1 MGIPRILPAA
11 LLLLA
16 ASTTATTA
24 RELVVDL
31 SETVVAI
38 TTSFAGSD
46 LLLFG
51 TTESSGDVVVVVR
64 GPLRDVIVR
73 HKERIAGV
81 WVNRGEMAFEQVP
94 DYYALAS
101 NRPVDEFL
109 SPEVRNAYQIGA
121 THLELLPRDRLENV
135 EEINAF
141 RNALIRNKQR
151 EGLYAAKQGNVI
163 FLGNRLFR
171 TRIHF
176 PANVSVGTYGVDIYL
191 VQNGVVAS
199 METTLL
205 TVRKFG
211 IAAAIYDFAHRN
223 SALYGLLAILMAV
236 MAGWLA
242 GIVFRR
248 T

>member
-81 WVNRGEMAFEQVP
+81 WVNRSEMVFEQVP